1 MAAVRSVLRTS
12 LLRNSFL
19 QASRFLGLRGLSTQ
33 VDDHVSGI
41 TDQQKQVSVK
51 LLKSG
56 QVADAT
62 FNLIFMLLT
71 YDESFFLLIYHHL
84 YISFVCVT

>member
-51 LLKSG
+51 LK
-56 QVADAT
+56 VAKW
-62 FNLIFMLLT
+62 LT
-71 YDESFFLLIYHHL
+71 QL
-84 YISFVCVT
+84 